1 MADGPKYRRKNRPA
15 APDPSD
21 ALTPRPTTAE
31 VAPIPPLETREQRLA
46 RRARQAEAEM
56 QAAQDA
62 RRRQIEADRAEAEQ
76 RNRLKAE
83 AEAKAEREAAE
94 RRKQAED
101 EARRKAEEVARAKAE
116 AQAKAER
123 EAAER
128 RKRAEEDARRKQADE
143 AARAKAKAQA
153 KAERE
158 AAERR
163 QRAEEDARRKQAE
176 EVARAKAEAQAKA
189 EREAAERRKRAEE
202 DARRKRAEEAARAKA
217 EAQAKAEREAAE
229 RRQREEED
237 ARRKQAEE
245 TARAKAEAQ
254 AKAEREAAERRKRE
268 EEDARRKQAAATR
281 SEAEAQSLA
290 VTNAMRQ
297 NDTAPPAELPPAPAP
312 VLALDPERRVSDA
325 VVAPQD
331 AASGWQRLGTFDLD
345 ARMLERNRIITA
357 ARQDPAHTTFDV
369 LRTRLLQALAE
380 RGWSRVAITSPT
392 KGCGKTFTAANL
404 AISLARQEN
413 CATLLLD
420 LDMRAPT
427 LHKTFGQKSVGSIGD
442 MLRGR
447 VDPADHLRRPGPN
460 AMNVGRNIAFGFND
474 VTEDYASELLQDPVT
489 AQTLKTMTDTLR
501 PDVVI
506 YDMPPA
512 LSSDDV
518 IAFRAHFDAV
528 LLVVGGGLTT
538 DAEVKDVERRLGE
551 QTPLLGMVLNR
562 AEGTNPAKYA
572 Y

>member
-31 VAPIPPLETREQRLA
+31 DAPIPPLETREQRLA

-56 QAAQDA
+56 QAAQNA
-62 RRRQIEADRAEAEQ
+62 RRRQIEAERAEAEQ
-76 RNRLKAE
+76 RSRLKAE
-83 AEAKAEREAAE
+83 AQARAEREAAERRKQAEDEARRKAEDAARAKAEAQAKAEREAAE

-101 EARRKAEEVARAKAE
+101 EARRKQAEEAARAKAE

-128 RKRAEEDARRKQADE
+128 RKHAEEEARRKTAEDS
-143 AARAKAKAQA
+143 ARAKAEAQA

-237 ARRKQAEE
+237 ARRKQA
-245 TARAKAEAQ
+245 
-254 AKAEREAAERRKRE
+254 
-268 EEDARRKQAAATR
+268 AATR

-297 NDTAPPAELPPAPAP
+297 GETAPPAEVPPAPAP

-331 AASGWQRLGTFDLD
+331 AASSWQRLSTFDLD

>member
-1 MADGPKYRRKNRPA
+1 MRWFKTLKDMLFPNR
-15 APDPSD
+15 DSHD
-21 ALTPRPTTAE
+21 
-31 VAPIPPLETREQRLA
+31 ET
-46 RRARQAEAEM
+46 
-56 QAAQDA
+56 
-62 RRRQIEADRAEAEQ
+62 
-76 RNRLKAE
+76 
-83 AEAKAEREAAE
+83 
-94 RRKQAED
+94 
-101 EARRKAEEVARAKAE
+101 
-116 AQAKAER
+116 
-123 EAAER
+123 
-128 RKRAEEDARRKQADE
+128 
-143 AARAKAKAQA
+143 
-153 KAERE
+153 
-158 AAERR
+158 
-163 QRAEEDARRKQAE
+163 
-176 EVARAKAEAQAKA
+176 
-189 EREAAERRKRAEE
+189 
-202 DARRKRAEEAARAKA
+202 
-217 EAQAKAEREAAE
+217 
-229 RRQREEED
+229 
-237 ARRKQAEE
+237 
-245 TARAKAEAQ
+245 
-254 AKAEREAAERRKRE
+254 
-268 EEDARRKQAAATR
+268 
-281 SEAEAQSLA
+281 
-290 VTNAMRQ
+290 
-297 NDTAPPAELPPAPAP
+297 
-312 VLALDPERRVSDA
+312 LDPERRVSDA

-331 AASGWQRLGTFDLD
+331 AASSWQRLSTFDLD